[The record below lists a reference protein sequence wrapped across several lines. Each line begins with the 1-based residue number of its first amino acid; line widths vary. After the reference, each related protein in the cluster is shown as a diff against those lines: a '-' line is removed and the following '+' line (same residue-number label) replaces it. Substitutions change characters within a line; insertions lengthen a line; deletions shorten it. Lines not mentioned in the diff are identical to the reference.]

1 MKNHLRLH
9 VIYMTK
15 LFTYAFLIQSL
26 TMSFL
31 FASDGKAQ
39 NKSIEEVKTKISL
52 KNVSV
57 DRAFSII
64 EKETGFNFVYTD
76 KELNNLP
83 FVSVDRNSL
92 TLYDVLVEIA
102 QQSQLQFKQI
112 NNNIHVK
119 KSGFLAKPGAT
130 VEISSERATITGNV
144 KDNLG
149 EPLPGV
155 TIIIE
160 GTTQGTVTDVDGKY
174 NISASEGDVLVFSF
188 MGFESRKVTV
198 GNQSVIDIQLSEDLE
213 SLEEVVVV
221 GYGTQKRKNL
231 TGSISSINK
240 ETLKEFPVSSVEQAL
255 QGNAAGVL
263 VSQTGGS
270 PGAAVSVRVRGIGS
284 INGSVEPL
292 YVIDGVPVENAAFG
306 GSGDATNPQPGNSPL
321 AMLNPG
327 DIESIEVLKDA
338 SATAIYGARGA
349 NGVVLITT
357 KRGESGRS
365 TVTYDGY
372 VGLQEPTNTFDV
384 LNAREYMKLQNEF
397 ASNDNEEI
405 PYPNIDQ
412 IVSQIGEGTNWQD
425 EFYRVAIIQN
435 HQISVSGGSEKTK
448 FFISGNYFNQKG
460 IVPNTEFERI
470 SFRTNL
476 DHQISNKFTTGF
488 SLTLSNFKN
497 NNLPGGNAGASPLTN
512 VLTYSPLV
520 PVRNEDGLFE
530 DFIDP
535 NSGAFISNP
544 IGMVTEVT
552 NTTNTF
558 RPIGNLYLDYFITDN
573 LKFKTNLG
581 LDFTFQN
588 GEFYLPRTVQRG
600 RELGGR
606 AGISYDNRTNIVWE
620 NTLNYNKVINNKHQ
634 FDVLLGQMLQT
645 SSRTSR
651 SFGAQN
657 FPNDVLGAN
666 VIENGEVFERPS
678 SNIVKWAII
687 SYLGRINYG
696 FDDRY
701 LLTLTMRADGSSRFG
716 TNKRFGY
723 FPSGAFA
730 WRFINE
736 DFVSKS
742 GILSDGKLRVSYG
755 VNGNQDGIGAY
766 DRFARLASRDFAYAI
781 GEGNS
786 IAQGFAPVSIA
797 NVNLGWEETRQL
809 NIGANIGL
817 WDNRISIEA
826 DYFVK
831 NTTDLLFAVPLPLS
845 AFVGSNVIRNVGE
858 LRNSGL
864 EFLVNAEVVQ
874 KTDFNWNVNFNIS
887 TISNEII
894 SLPDGNDITYFS
906 LLGASNIGILR
917 EGSSFPS
924 FYGWNAEGIFSNQ
937 EEVNNHFFI
946 DESGDRVLIQP
957 NAQPGDVK
965 YSDISGPEGVP
976 DGRIGTEDRTIIGSS
991 LPRYFGG
998 VRNQFSYKN
1007 FTFSFF
1013 MNFSVGNDVVNYNR
1027 WQLANVNRGINQ
1039 FAEVKERWTPEN
1051 PNTTVPA
1058 ARTQRSAENA
1068 IDSRFV
1074 EDGSFLRLRDV
1085 TFNYRLSGNALDK
1098 IRAQSANFYLKGSN
1112 LLTFTRYTGIDPE
1125 ANSFNPNSSN
1135 LSGIEVSAYPMVRMF
1150 TAGITVQF

>member
-1 MKNHLRLH
+1 MKKPLLRQLIMLSKRIFYAFT
-9 VIYMTK
+9 VQLIFCTVLLASSGNAQRK
-15 LFTYAFLIQSL
+15 TIDQVQVSVKAQEVALGKVFSQIERQTDFRFTYNPNAIPLNQLVNLEMEQGTVYQFLEGLIRQTNL
-26 TMSFL
+26 SF
-31 FASDGKAQ
+31 
-39 NKSIEEVKTKISL
+39 V
-52 KNVSV
+52 
-57 DRAFSII
+57 
-64 EKETGFNFVYTD
+64 
-76 KELNNLP
+76 
-83 FVSVDRNSL
+83 
-92 TLYDVLVEIA
+92 
-102 QQSQLQFKQI
+102 QI
-112 NNNIHVK
+112 NDNIHVK
-119 KSGFLAKPGAT
+119 PLGTSEKGISIQDVSFIEIKGRVTDASGLA
-130 VEISSERATITGNV
+130 
-144 KDNLG
+144 
-149 EPLPGV
+149 LPGV
-155 TIIIE
+155 TVMIE
-160 GTTQGTVTDVDGKY
+160 GTSTGTVTDVDGNY
-174 NISASEGDVLVFSF
+174 TISASEGDVLVFSF
-188 MGFESRKVTV
+188 VGFESNRIAV
-198 GNQSVIDIQLSEDLE
+198 GNQTVINVQLAEDAQA
-213 SLEEVVVV
+213 LEEVVVV

-231 TGSISSINK
+231 TGSISSIDQK
-240 ETLKEFPVSSVEQAL
+240 SLKEFPVSSVEQAL

-270 PGAAVSVRVRGIGS
+270 PGAAVSVRVRGVGS

-357 KRGESGRS
+357 KRGESGKS
-365 TVTYDGY
+365 TVIYDGY

-384 LNAREYMKLQNEF
+384 LNAREYMELQNEF
-397 ASNDNEEI
+397 ALNDNEEI

-412 IVSQIGEGTNWQD
+412 IVSQIGEGTNWQN
-425 EFYRVAIIQN
+425 EFYRVAVIQN
-435 HQISVSGGSEKTK
+435 HQISVSGGSDKTK
-448 FFISGNYFNQKG
+448 FFISGNYFSQEG
-460 IVPNTEFERI
+460 IVPNNGFERI

-476 DHQISNKFTTGF
+476 DHQISDKFTTGF
-488 SLTLSNFKN
+488 SFTLSNFKN
-497 NNLPGGNAGASPLTN
+497 NNLPGGGAGASPLRN
-512 VLTYSPLV
+512 VLTFSPLV
-520 PVRNEDGLFE
+520 PVRNEEGLFE

-544 IGMVTEVT
+544 IGMVNEVT

-573 LKFKTNLG
+573 LKFKSSLG
-581 LDFTFQN
+581 LDFRFQN
-588 GEFYLPRTVQRG
+588 GEFYLPRSVQRG

-606 AGISYDNRTNIVWE
+606 AGISYDNRTNTVWE
-620 NTLNYNKVINNKHQ
+620 NTLNYNKVIDNKHQ
-634 FDVLLGQMLQT
+634 FDVLLGQMVQT

-687 SYLGRINYG
+687 SYLGRVNYG

-716 TNKRFGY
+716 TNRRFGY

-736 DFVSKS
+736 DFIPKN
-742 GILSDGKLRVSYG
+742 GILSDGKLRISYG

-781 GEGNS
+781 GAGNS
-786 IAQGFAPVSIA
+786 FVQGFAPVSIA

-817 WDNRISIEA
+817 WNNRVSLEA
-826 DYFVK
+826 DYFIK
-831 NTTDLLFAVPLPLS
+831 NTSDLLFAVPLPTS
-845 AFVGSNVIRNVGE
+845 AFVGSDVIRNIGE
-858 LRNSGL
+858 LRNSGFEL
-864 EFLVNAEVVQ
+864 LINADVIQ
-874 KTDFNWNVNFNIS
+874 KPDFNWNINFNIS
-887 TISNEII
+887 SISNEII

-917 EGSSFPS
+917 EGASFPS
-924 FYGWNAEGIFSNQ
+924 FYGWIADGIFASQ
-937 EEVNNHFFI
+937 EEVNDHFFI
-946 DESGDRVLIQP
+946 NESGDRVLIQP
-957 NAQPGDVK
+957 NAQAGDVR
-965 YSDISGPEGVP
+965 YRDLSGPEGVP

-991 LPRYFGG
+991 LPDFFGG
-998 VRNQFSYKN
+998 IRNQFSYKN

-1039 FAEVKERWTPEN
+1039 LAEVKDRWTPQ
-1051 PNTTVPA
+1051 NTNTSVPA
-1058 ARTQRSAENA
+1058 ARSQRSAENA

-1085 TFNYRLSGNALDK
+1085 TLNYRLSGNALQK
-1098 IRAQSANFYLKGSN
+1098 IGAQTANFYLKGSN

-1135 LSGIEVSAYPMVRMF
+1135 LAGIEVSAYPMVRMF